1 MKLIE
6 VLQKKDYLA
15 LNEYIQGRIAD
26 FARQGVNKAKTN
38 LLEMAKNHK

>member
-15 LNEYIQGRIAD
+15 LNEYIQSRISE
-26 FARQGVNKAKTN
+26 FARQGVEKAKSN
-38 LLEMAKNHK
+38 ILEKAKIK